1 VKILKKSQSTKTR
14 PTSRRTAARLALL
27 LAVSLLLSLAGAGC
41 SWTGGNVSNY
51 EDDEDIIVP
60 AGTYTKLIVENHAGT
75 IRIRGGDGENV
86 RGILRKKASG
96 NGASILKSVVA
107 AATYQIVAEG
117 ETLRIKEVFKTDD
130 RVDFWN
136 WKETNHPDVNV
147 GLEYDLVVPAG
158 IQSIEIYQSA
168 GNTELTGVTGNVSIV
183 NNAGNITM
191 TGVSLSGDSR
201 IALVSGNLDLSLA
214 ALDPAASLIAELTAG
229 NVSLRLPKNTDA
241 SLGVEVAAG
250 TISGNIDSLPVTNS
264 AVTHT
269 LGAGSALISIRVT
282 SGNISVKAD

>member
-1 VKILKKSQSTKTR
+1 
-14 PTSRRTAARLALL
+14 
-27 LAVSLLLSLAGAGC
+27 
-41 SWTGGNVSNY
+41 
-51 EDDEDIIVP
+51 
-60 AGTYTKLIVENHAGT
+60 
-75 IRIRGGDGENV
+75 
-86 RGILRKKASG
+86 
-96 NGASILKSVVA
+96 
-107 AATYQIVAEG
+107 
-117 ETLRIKEVFKTDD
+117 
-130 RVDFWN
+130 VDFWS
-136 WKETNHPDVNV
+136 WKEANHPDVNV
-147 GLEYDLVVPAG
+147 GLEYELVVPAG
-158 IQSIEIYQSA
+158 IQAIEVYQSA
-168 GNTELTGVTGNVSIV
+168 GNTELTGVAGNVSIV

-214 ALDPAASLIAELTAG
+214 ALDPAASFIAELTAG